1 MNVDEVYDRL
11 MTWLLTNGPR
21 VLFAIAVFIIGQW
34 VIRLC
39 RKWLQNRLHRREID
53 SSLRPFFHSLLV
65 TVLQVLLL
73 LTVMQILGIQ
83 MTVLAAAIASLGVA
97 AGLALSGT
105 LQNFTSGILILILK
119 PFKVGDIILA
129 QGQEGTVSQILIF
142 YTIVTTPDKKT
153 VIIPNNKLSNEV
165 IINFSRE
172 GFRRLDVELKFSYAF
187 DIANVKKLI
196 LDQIKS
202 LDSLKEDQPAEINVS
217 LVEPDGYKLV
227 VSVWVD
233 PESFNNMKLK
243 VNQIMLDALKQAGVK
258 LPGME

>member
-1 MNVDEVYDRL
+1 MKIDEVYDHL

-21 VLFAIAVFIIGQW
+21 ILFGILVFIIGQW

-39 RKWLQNRLHRREID
+39 KKWLNNRLHKREID

-73 LTVMQILGIQ
+73 LTAMQILGIQ

-119 PFKVGDIILA
+119 PFKVGDIIVA
-129 QGQEGTVSQILIF
+129 QAQEGVVTQILIF
-142 YTIVTTPDKKT
+142 YTIVTTNDKKT

-165 IINFSRE
+165 IINLSRE
-172 GFRRLDVELKFSYAF
+172 GYRRLDVELKFSYAF
-187 DIANVKKLI
+187 DIEKVKKLI
-196 LDQIKS
+196 LDRLTS
-202 LDSLKEDQPAEINVS
+202 LDTAKGDRPAEVNISMVD
-217 LVEPDGYKLV
+217 PDGYKLLA
-227 VSVWVD
+227 SVWVD
-233 PESFNNMKLK
+233 PERFNDSKLE
-243 VNQIMLDALKQAGVK
+243 VNQIMFDALKQTGVK
-258 LPGME
+258 LPGMA